1 MISYFS
7 HSAEDTERIGRI
19 LGDALRASNV
29 RNAFIA
35 LRGEMGVGKTAFT
48 RGFAAAFSV
57 NAVRSPTYTVVNEY
71 KGDPIPL
78 FHFDLYR
85 LEDEDDLYSIGFDDY
100 LSRRGL
106 ILCEWT
112 EKVPGIVPHDAITV
126 SIRRTDAN
134 EFERVIDVTLPS
146 SLDDL
151 LKKEA

>member
-7 HSAEDTERIGRI
+7 HSAEDTEKIGRI

-71 KGDPIPL
+71 RGGSTVVY
-78 FHFDLYR
+78 HFDLYR
-85 LEDEDDLYSIGFDDY
+85 LNGPDDLAGIGYDEYLDMEGFKICEWSERLFDDLPQSY
-100 LSRRGL
+100 V
-106 ILCEWT
+106 
-112 EKVPGIVPHDAITV
+112 KVA
-126 SIRRTDAN
+126 IRRTDV
-134 EFERVIDVTLPS
+134 EGEREITIEKHD
-146 SLDDL
+146 
-151 LKKEA
+151 